1 MNSSQAVWPVF
12 LRISGRICARA
23 SNFRVLE
30 ELSQR
35 GHHDWPDKRVSRQ
48 RQLRSGGI
56 RPEHAVA
63 RNGDTSTG
71 PDDSFRLPGCLG
83 HTNYFVDIRINSYDT
98 RSVTSRTLSK
108 GPAPPPLPTD
118 AEIAILAVLWRQG
131 ASTVREVHEA
141 LGKDSGYTTTLKL
154 MQLML
159 EKGLVVRNERYRSHL
174 YEARAPKEQTQRQ
187 IAGDLLKRAFEGSAK
202 SLVLGALAAQPA
214 SGKDLA
220 EIRSLL
226 DEFEKRRGKT

>member
-1 MNSSQAVWPVF
+1 MSRSSQPEA
-12 LRISGRICARA
+12 
-23 SNFRVLE
+23 
-30 ELSQR
+30 
-35 GHHDWPDKRVSRQ
+35 
-48 RQLRSGGI
+48 RSGCSDGLSRLI
-56 RPEHAVA
+56 DHDDLTQDDPLPQTLYSNPRELGKPVLLDVPLQTKHIAFA
-63 RNGDTSTG
+63 RLMVRFIKWGSR
-71 PDDSFRLPGCLG
+71 FRLRVGSG

-98 RSVTSRTLSK
+98 RSMASRSLFRE
-108 GPAPPPLPTD
+108 PAPPPLPTD

-154 MQLML
+154 MQLMF

-226 DEFEKRRGKT
+226 DEFEKRRGKK